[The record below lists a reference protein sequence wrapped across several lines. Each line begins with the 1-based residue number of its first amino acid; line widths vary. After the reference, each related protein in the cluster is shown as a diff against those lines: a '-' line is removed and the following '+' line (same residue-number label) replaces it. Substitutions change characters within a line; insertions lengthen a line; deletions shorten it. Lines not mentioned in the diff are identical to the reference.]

1 MWLPDEIA
9 KVYEIT
15 DIVPGP
21 RFITKAPQRIE
32 VDLSRIGLEKAK
44 KLSKLGYLKEK
55 EIVALKP
62 KYEKPK
68 KSVEDGNNE

>member
-1 MWLPDEIA
+1 MRLPDDIA
-9 KVYEIT
+9 KVYDIT

-21 RFITKAPQRIE
+21 RFITKAPQRIA
-32 VDLSRIGLEKAK
+32 VDLSKIGLEKAK
-44 KLSKLGYLKEK
+44 KLAKLGYLKEK
-55 EIVALKP
+55 EVVAPKA